1 MSSDAKSFLIA
12 LSVLG
17 LGGLGFYL
25 YKNSDDD
32 ENTKYVDMDIHD
44 EESLSDLGSESE
56 SSSDT
61 SSDFDDESEISIPEE
76 TYKSKKKTNT
86 TKKSKQ
92 SNTTTRKKRKN

>member
-44 EESLSDLGSESE
+44 EESLSDLGSESGSE
-56 SSSDT
+56 M

-92 SNTTTRKKRKN
+92 SHTTTRKKRKN